1 MIFRTTFQLRMT
13 IGHVYDTGLTSL
25 DLAPNG
31 IHSPILAK
39 PKSRAGTQ
47 VSSPSAH

>member
-31 IHSPILAK
+31 IHSPILAQ
-39 PKSRAGTQ
+39 TQ
-47 VSSPSAH
+47 TQTQK